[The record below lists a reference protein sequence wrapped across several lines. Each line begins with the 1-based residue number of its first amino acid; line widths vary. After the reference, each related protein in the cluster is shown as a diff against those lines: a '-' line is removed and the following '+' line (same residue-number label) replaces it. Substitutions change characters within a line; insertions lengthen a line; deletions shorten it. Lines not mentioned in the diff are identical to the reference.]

1 MVTVYTLSTC
11 PWCKRLKDFLNRE
24 KIDYDFKDVDVL
36 EGEAKDQALQEIDAL
51 VDRRAF
57 PITVVGDKV
66 IQGFRP
72 EEIKEA
78 VDDVQ

>member
-1 MVTVYTLSTC
+1 MVTLYTLSTC

-24 KIDYDFKDVDVL
+24 KIDYDFKDLDLL
-36 EGEAKDQALQEIDAL
+36 EGEAKDQALAEVDAL

-57 PITVVGDKV
+57 PITVVEGKV

-78 VDDVQ
+78 VDNAQ